1 LFGEV
6 LLGVNTGD
14 GLVCLSLPGPGPMPN
29 ALTRIILFCS
39 SYAPLFLILAIRSWI
54 DNRWL
59 AVSLAAVATVSVLV
73 LWLFV
78 RKARTLAAQKV
89 AITSVISRDGDAMS
103 YIVTYLLPFLAV
115 DFTKPSDVV
124 SLGIVFGVIGLL
136 YVNSNLIHTN
146 PLLNLVR
153 YHIFEVQD
161 SDGKTTAL
169 ITRRSY
175 IRNGAE
181 LDIVSLGDYVSMEKH

>member
-1 LFGEV
+1 
-6 LLGVNTGD
+6 
-14 GLVCLSLPGPGPMPN
+14 MPN
-29 ALTRIILFCS
+29 ALTRVVLFCS
-39 SYAPLFLILAIRSWI
+39 SYAPLFLILAIRSWV

-59 AVSLAAVATVSVLV
+59 AASLAAIAAVSVLV
-73 LWLFV
+73 LRLFV
-78 RKARTLAAQKV
+78 RKARTLTGQKV

-103 YIVTYLLPFLAV
+103 YIVTYLLPFLTV

-181 LDIVSLGDYVSMEKH
+181 LDIVSLGDYVSMERH